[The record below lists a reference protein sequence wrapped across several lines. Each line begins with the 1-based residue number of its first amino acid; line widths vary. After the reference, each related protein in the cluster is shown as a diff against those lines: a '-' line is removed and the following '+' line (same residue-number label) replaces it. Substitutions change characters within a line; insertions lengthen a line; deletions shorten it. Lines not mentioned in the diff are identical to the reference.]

1 MYKDPSFVNLT
12 GPPVTTS
19 SVEGALGPE
28 MTSTPVYYDVEL
40 GRSKGIIS
48 PSISAA
54 AMLLLCA
61 FVAFWLSWRKL
72 SSPGLHT
79 YSSIE
84 S

>member
-28 MTSTPVYYDVEL
+28 MTSTPVYYDVEH